1 MTDASQST
9 LNTTITIS
17 VTTIIT
23 HYNVWLINVSSILLD
38 EHNYKLMIYY
48 PFTEFPAR
56 KEWHYSIE
64 LYTKHWTCSS
74 PAWLMFYSVVDMLM
88 HYWVFLADSKN
99 LHWFRIL
106 KWISMPTDAVWIN
119 WQKHQ
124 NKLNYSRLYICW
136 CNNSFLSKHRTL
148 LHRLTIH

>member
-1 MTDASQST
+1 MVNKCQ
-9 LNTTITIS
+9 L
-17 VTTIIT
+17 
-23 HYNVWLINVSSILLD
+23 YSSRWV
-38 EHNYKLMIYY
+38 YKLTIYY

-74 PAWLMFYSVVDMLM
+74 RAWLMFYSVVDMLM
-88 HYWVFLADSKN
+88 HYWVFLANSKN

-136 CNNSFLSKHRTL
+136 CNNSFFLKTEDLASQINNP
-148 LHRLTIH
+148 LTISFCLPHSF